1 MYTSPQWV
9 LINKK
14 IKIMVSDA
22 ANYDSSDCRAY
33 QVSKKKYNQLM
44 FDCNRIFTTYIY
56 VVLGYWMSMIVD
68 YLEDL
73 LVYTDR

>member
-1 MYTSPQWV
+1 
-9 LINKK
+9 
-14 IKIMVSDA
+14 
-22 ANYDSSDCRAY
+22 
-33 QVSKKKYNQLM
+33 M
-44 FDCNRIFTTYIY
+44 FDYNRIFTTYIY